1 MHIMPFLLHSIT
13 LDWSI
18 GLMPEFRVHL
28 TNSPI
33 SRMDQTPKPLIF
45 FPSKSRFQT
54 CEKGA
59 KTGRFRTDLI
69 LNRGALNLRKI
80 DSRWL
85 IGQRKRDGRLKK
97 VGRAWPPCG
106 RSVTIMCGIPSF
118 IALTTFCHMT
128 ANFQM
133 QPMRALLTVCSAAT
147 IFLRRGAGNEAHH
160 RHGPH
165 HVQGSE

>member
-1 MHIMPFLLHSIT
+1 MWAILNKFLF
-13 LDWSI
+13 LDRA
-18 GLMPEFRVHL
+18 L
-28 TNSPI
+28 
-33 SRMDQTPKPLIF
+33 
-45 FPSKSRFQT
+45 
-54 CEKGA
+54 
-59 KTGRFRTDLI
+59 